1 MVPSLGRKL
10 FIEAQAWI
18 SVPSTLKW
26 SCDRSRFTRG
36 MASTALR
43 KAAAT
48 LPSSR
53 RSRFLEK
60 VEASQTGSSTPR
72 PTNQRNSRLKSS
84 CSISWRSERTE

>member
-1 MVPSLGRKL
+1 VPSLGRKL
-10 FIEAQAWI
+10 FIDAQAWI
-18 SVPSTLKW
+18 KVPFTLKW
-26 SCDRSRFTRG
+26 SCDRSRFARG

-53 RSRFLEK
+53 RFLEK
-60 VEASQTGSSTPR
+60 VEASHTASSMPS
-72 PTNQRNSRLKSS
+72 PTNQRNRRLKSS